1 MLLIKASF
9 CVAVLL
15 MSYSLIWL
23 FIRRRSAAMEFAR
36 VNCAL
41 VTPGLKI
48 GNSGKPRIP
57 LENYSDSELVNAVCQ
72 NDQQAIVYLF
82 YKKCL
87 PTFQYHILKLFPY
100 KEDFRDLV
108 DELFLYLF
116 EDDWRRL
123 KTFDGTRAS
132 LATWMSVT
140 SFRFFKSYKH
150 SKIDSNGLI
159 SISDKWESFVG
170 DWVQSCDAGL
180 MMDINNAIATI
191 QNERDKE
198 IAKLIFIED
207 KEFQVIADRFALS
220 IDYVYTVKNRLVK
233 QLKSK
238 LNSYL

>member
-1 MLLIKASF
+1 MLLFKASF
-9 CVAVLL
+9 YATALISFGLMWLLAKRSSDAFRFARAHCAVVNPGLNA
-15 MSYSLIWL
+15 
-23 FIRRRSAAMEFAR
+23 RSAGFPHVPVE
-36 VNCAL
+36 
-41 VTPGLKI
+41 K
-48 GNSGKPRIP
+48 
-57 LENYSDSELVNAVCQ
+57 YSDRELVQAVCQ
-72 NDQQAIVYLF
+72 NDQQAIMHLF

-87 PTFQYHILKLFPY
+87 PTFQYHICNLFPY

-108 DELFLYLF
+108 DELFLYLY

-123 KTFDGTRAS
+123 RTFDGTRAS

-140 SFRFFKSYKH
+140 SYRFFKSYKH

-170 DWVQSCDAGL
+170 DWVQSYDAGL
-180 MMDINNAIATI
+180 MMDINNAISTI
-191 QNERDKE
+191 TNERDRE

-207 KEFQVIADRFALS
+207 KEFQVIADRFDLS

-238 LNSYL
+238 LDSYL

>member
-1 MLLIKASF
+1 MLILKASF
-9 CVAVLL
+9 FVAALL
-15 MSYSLIWL
+15 SSSLIWL
-23 FIRRRSAAMEFAR
+23 YVRRRFAALKFAR
-36 VNCAL
+36 MNCA
-41 VTPGLKI
+41 VVNPGFNVRSN
-48 GNSGKPRIP
+48 GVPRVP
-57 LENYSDSELVNAVCQ
+57 MEDYSDTELVNAVCQ
-72 NDQQAIVYLF
+72 NDQQAIIYLF

-87 PTFQYHILKLFPY
+87 PTFQYHIYKLFPY
-100 KEDFRDLV
+100 KEEVRDLV

-140 SFRFFKSYKH
+140 SFRFFKSYKN
-150 SKIDSNGLI
+150 SKMASNGLL
-159 SISDKWESFVG
+159 STSDKWESFVG
-170 DWVQSCDAGL
+170 DWVQSYDAGL
-180 MMDINNAIATI
+180 MMDINNAISSIT
-191 QNERDKE
+191 NDRDKQ

-207 KEFQVIADRFALS
+207 KEFQVVADRFDLS